1 MKKFLVAAIFC
12 AGLCFGAEVNLI
24 PNPAGAD
31 NFKGWYRV
39 PGSGVTAADGVIT
52 VTANT
57 APRVNAFQKA
67 QCSLKLKPEEIRGK
81 KFEISFKYRT
91 EKLDGSVQVTVREA
105 FGNRGN
111 YHGKILKRWDVSKD
125 WKEVRCPFTVR
136 KDASELAV
144 YVAGRY
150 MKAGEKV
157 EIKDLKVVSE

>member
-1 MKKFLVAAIFC
+1 MKKFLVAAVFC
-12 AGLCFGAEVNLI
+12 AVICSGAEVNLV
-24 PNPAGAD
+24 PNPTGTD

-39 PGSGVTAADGVIT
+39 PGSGITAADGVIT

-57 APRVNAFQKA
+57 APKVNAFQKG
-67 QCSLKLKPEEIRGK
+67 QHMLKLKPEEIQGK

-111 YHGKILKRWDVSKD
+111 YHGVILKRWDVSKA
-125 WKEVRCPFTVR
+125 WKEARHTFTVR
-136 KDASELAV
+136 KDASSLCL

-157 EIKDLKVVSE
+157 EIKDLKVVAK

>member
-1 MKKFLVAAIFC
+1 MKQILVAAVFC
-12 AGLCFGAEVNLI
+12 AVLCSGAEVNLI
-24 PNPAGAD
+24 PNPTGAD

-39 PGSGVTAADGVIT
+39 PGSGITAADGVIT
-52 VTANT
+52 VTANP
-57 APRVNAFQKA
+57 APKVNAFQKA
-67 QCSLKLKPEEIRGK
+67 QCSLKLKSGEIQGK

-111 YHGKILKRWDVSKD
+111 YHGVILKRWDVSKE
-125 WKEVRCPFTVR
+125 WKEASHTFTVR

-157 EIKDLKVVSE
+157 EIKDLKVVAK

>member
-1 MKKFLVAAIFC
+1 MKKFLVTAVFC
-12 AGLCFGAEVNLI
+12 AVLCSGAEVNLV
-24 PNPAGAD
+24 PNPTGAD

-39 PGSGVTAADGVIT
+39 PGSGITAADGVIT
-52 VTANT
+52 VTANP
-57 APRVNAFQKA
+57 APKVNAFQKA
-67 QCSLKLKPEEIRGK
+67 QCSLKLKGGEIQGK

-111 YHGKILKRWDVSKD
+111 YHGVILKRWDVSKE
-125 WKEVRCPFTVR
+125 WKEARHTFTVR

-144 YVAGRY
+144 YIAGRY

-157 EIKDLKVVSE
+157 EIKDLKIVAK

>member
-1 MKKFLVAAIFC
+1 MKTFLAAAIFC
-12 AGLCFGAEVNLI
+12 AVLCSGAEVNLI

-52 VTANT
+52 VTAN
-57 APRVNAFQKA
+57 PDPKVNPFQKA
-67 QCSLKLKPEEIRGK
+67 QCALKLKSEEIQGK

-105 FGNRGN
+105 FGSRGN

-125 WKEVRCPFTVR
+125 WKEARHTFTVR
-136 KDASELAV
+136 KDASGLAV
-144 YVAGRY
+144 YIAGRY

-157 EIKDLKVVSE
+157 EIKDLKVVAK

>member
-1 MKKFLVAAIFC
+1 MKTFLAAAIFC
-12 AGLCFGAEVNLI
+12 AVLCSGAEVNLI

-39 PGSGVTAADGVIT
+39 PGSGITAADGVIT
-52 VTANT
+52 VTANP
-57 APRVNAFQKA
+57 APKVNAFQKG
-67 QCSLKLKPEEIRGK
+67 QHKLNLKPGEIQGK

-111 YHGKILKRWDVSKD
+111 YHGKILKRWDVSKE
-125 WKEVRCPFTVR
+125 WKEARHTFTTR
-136 KDASELAV
+136 KDASSLWL

-150 MKAGEKV
+150 MKPGEKV
-157 EIKDLKVVSE
+157 EIKDLKVVAK

>member
-1 MKKFLVAAIFC
+1 MKKFLVTALFC
-12 AGLCFGAEVNLI
+12 AGLCFGSEVNLI
-24 PNPAGAD
+24 PNPTGAD

-52 VTANT
+52 VTANP
-57 APRVNAFQKA
+57 APKVNAFQKA
-67 QCSLKLKPEEIRGK
+67 QCALKLKPEEIRGK

-105 FGNRGN
+105 FGSRGN
-111 YHGKILKRWDVSKD
+111 YHGVILKRWDVSKD
-125 WKEVRCPFTVR
+125 WKEARHTFTVR

-157 EIKDLKVVSE
+157 EIKDLKVVAK

>member
-1 MKKFLVAAIFC
+1 MKKFLVTAIFC
-12 AGLCFGAEVNLI
+12 AVLCSGAEVNLI

-52 VTANT
+52 VTANP

-105 FGNRGN
+105 FGSRGN

-136 KDASELAV
+136 KDASSIAV

-150 MKAGEKV
+150 MKPGEKV
-157 EIKDLKVVSE
+157 EIKDLKVVAK

>member
-1 MKKFLVAAIFC
+1 MKKFLVAAVFC
-12 AGLCFGAEVNLI
+12 AVICSGAEVNLI
-24 PNPAGAD
+24 PNPTGAD

-39 PGSGVTAADGVIT
+39 PGSGITAADGVIT
-52 VTANT
+52 VTANP
-57 APRVNAFQKA
+57 APKVNAFQKA
-67 QCSLKLKPEEIRGK
+67 QCPLKLKGGEIQGK

-111 YHGKILKRWDVSKD
+111 YHGVILKRWDVSKE
-125 WKEVRCPFTVR
+125 WKEARHTFTVR

-144 YVAGRY
+144 YIAGRY

-157 EIKDLKVVSE
+157 EIKDLKVVAK